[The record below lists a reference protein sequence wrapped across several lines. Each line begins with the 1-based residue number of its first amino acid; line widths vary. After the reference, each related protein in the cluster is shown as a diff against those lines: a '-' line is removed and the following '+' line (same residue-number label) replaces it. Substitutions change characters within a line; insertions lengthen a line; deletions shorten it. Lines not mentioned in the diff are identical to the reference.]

1 MIRKQSRKIFC
12 RPKRSDSQPNT
23 TLPKKIPS
31 NAELPIHRYERVTD
45 RAERE
50 TFGKVRTERQP
61 GDLDV
66 KRVQRNVVE
75 RNGAVRGLPPVKIL
89 APFAMRRQHA
99 FRLSSAQPD

>member
-66 KRVQRNVVE
+66 KRSTE
-75 RNGAVRGLPPVKIL
+75 RRREKWGRARL
-89 APFAMRRQHA
+89 AAGQNPRALCNASATCVSTF
-99 FRLSSAQPD
+99 FRAA